1 MGEAKIVLKII
12 ADGKKLER
20 WAGVTPGY
28 CPKCYCPYFT
38 VNHHRGIMHSIAPPA
53 HNKSTPANQ
62 YEKRSLADAI
72 KHGNFCQKQLKQSPD
87 MSEHFKKK
95 FAAPV
100 SESYF
105 TTLCQN
111 NRLWEDSI
119 PELHTW
125 LNKSKRFDNR
135 CIEIA
140 LKGDVSLKCMLA
152 ITNIADF
159 DRLTKAIY
167 DESIKFSE
175 KRTRV

>member
-1 MGEAKIVLKII
+1 
-12 ADGKKLER
+12 
-20 WAGVTPGY
+20 
-28 CPKCYCPYFT
+28 
-38 VNHHRGIMHSIAPPA
+38 MHSIAPPA

-87 MSEHFKKK
+87 MSEHFKKNLRRQCRNHISPPYAK
-95 FAAPV
+95 TIDFDKIL
-100 SESYF
+100 S
-105 TTLCQN
+105 
-111 NRLWEDSI
+111 

-140 LKGDVSLKCMLA
+140 LKGDASLKCMLA

-167 DESIKFSE
+167 DESIIESQQTLNSLK
-175 KRTRV
+175 K